1 MLSSSIDDASVNIWS
16 TKAGLLRISALN
28 FKLQVHVDPKDNIQR
43 AQLYFLNYDLSE
55 LENGAKIYTRLKQ
68 RAISSEGKKTEE
80 LAPAE
85 D

>member
-1 MLSSSIDDASVNIWS
+1 
-16 TKAGLLRISALN
+16 
-28 FKLQVHVDPKDNIQR
+28 
-43 AQLYFLNYDLSE
+43 LSE

-85 D
+85 DLNNAHEKGDGELMQAMFDESAAIDEACGDGESSSSGGLDDL